1 LKFWRRVHKLSQE
14 ELAGRLGS
22 SPRHISRLE
31 TGTCRASEA
40 IVLQIGEVLTLG
52 KRDLNH
58 LLISAGY
65 APFVERI
72 DFNSPELRWLR
83 KAMILTLR
91 ALDPYPATLVDSDSQ
106 ILMVNKGF
114 VNLFT
119 QVVPASLLAQIT
131 NNYDFVFGRSST
143 DSMVKDWEDTVSAII
158 MAGQQAALF
167 SNNPEDQAQ
176 IDSLVERSGVPRD
189 WAQRAAKMEPRS
201 SFRVQVDL
209 HDEVQNFFNV
219 CTIVGSLGPAAF
231 VSDPRLTINIL
242 YPEDDNL
249 DLSFPADAEISHPLL
264 FY

>member
-1 LKFWRRVHKLSQE
+1 
-14 ELAGRLGS
+14 
-22 SPRHISRLE
+22 
-31 TGTCRASEA
+31 
-40 IVLQIGEVLTLG
+40 VLQIGEVLTLG

-65 APFVERI
+65 APLVERI

-119 QVVPASLLAQIT
+119 QVVPASLLDQIT
-131 NNYDFVFGRSST
+131 NNYDFIFGRSSS

-167 SNNPEDQAQ
+167 SNSPQDQAQ
-176 IDSLVERSGVPRD
+176 IDSLLALNGVPHD

-201 SFRVQVDL
+201 SFRVQIDL
-209 HDEVQNFFNV
+209 RGQVQNFFNV
-219 CTIVGSLGPAAF
+219 STIVGSLGPAAF

-249 DLSFPADAEISHPLL
+249 DFSFPADAGILHPLL